1 MGEIN
6 FGSFVI
12 RHGALRAPTEM
23 DEKALR
29 AATGFSL
36 TAQGVFL
43 GQAIDSAGIINT
55 YFS

>member
-1 MGEIN
+1 
-6 FGSFVI
+6 
-12 RHGALRAPTEM
+12 M